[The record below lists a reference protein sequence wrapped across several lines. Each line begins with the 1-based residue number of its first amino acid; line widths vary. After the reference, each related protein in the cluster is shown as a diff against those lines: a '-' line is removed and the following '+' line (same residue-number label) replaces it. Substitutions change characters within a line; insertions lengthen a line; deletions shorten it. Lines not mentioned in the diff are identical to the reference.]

1 MYETVRILFL
11 LEDFSGVVCWANKR
25 EGNDSIMN
33 IIIGLVGWQQV
44 FTRRFKYISGQYHGI
59 THSEMERE

>member
-11 LEDFSGVVCWANKR
+11 LDFSGVVCWENKR

-33 IIIGLVGWQQV
+33 FIIIGLVGWQQV
-44 FTRRFKYISGQYHGI
+44 FTRRLKYISGQYHGI
-59 THSEMERE
+59 MHYEMERE